1 MSFHLIQGPQDIT
14 FNILSGL
21 EFFSMMRWTTFRHRT
36 SPTSLEF
43 PPALT
48 TSSGLSWTFCPSLD
62 PASSSD
68 NLVSHQA
75 WKATSVFNVSF
86 PPYWRD
92 HQSGVLHP
100 AFSDLYFHNLTQF
113 SYSFIVNPL
122 PNFEC
127 INIRCVLRLVRQE
140 VQRSQQ
146 QWLKQSS
153 GTSGLGR
160 TSNLP

>member
-1 MSFHLIQGPQDIT
+1 
-14 FNILSGL
+14 
-21 EFFSMMRWTTFRHRT
+21 MMRWTTFRHRT

-48 TSSGLSWTFCPSLD
+48 TSSGLSWTFCPSFKLLL
-62 PASSSD
+62 PLIILSATRPGKRPLSSMCPSLLID
-68 NLVSHQA
+68 KTTNQVCCV
-75 WKATSVFNVSF
+75 KNPV
-86 PPYWRD
+86 
-92 HQSGVLHP
+92 HP
-100 AFSDLYFHNLTQF
+100 AYSKLHVHKTNF
-113 SYSFIVNPL
+113 SYSFIVNQL
-122 PNFEC
+122 RNFER

-146 QWLKQSS
+146 QWLKQLS